1 MQPLRLR
8 EWTSC
13 GGCAAKWGASLLAD
27 LVRQMPA
34 SAVPDLVV
42 GLAPFDDAAVYRLS
56 DDLAL
61 VSTTDFFPPLVD
73 DPADF
78 GAIAAANACSDVF
91 AMGAR
96 VTMAL
101 NVAAFP
107 EHLPTEAIAA
117 IFDAAA
123 AVVAEAGGV
132 IAGGHTIRNPEP
144 IFGLAVQGLV
154 HPDRILRK
162 GGARPGDVLVASK
175 PLGTGLVLAGGT
187 DDEQRAAIDGMK
199 RLNRVAS
206 ASLVELG
213 GAVHAV
219 TDVTGYGL
227 AGHGWEIA
235 ERSGVRLVVDAE
247 GLVGYP
253 GAGRLAADGVRTGG
267 HARNLAYVDGRFAV
281 GPGREAAAAM
291 CLDPQTSGGLLAAV
305 DASVAHELLTERAHQ
320 GWWRVGEVVDD
331 APGLVLS

>member
-1 MQPLRLR
+1 
-8 EWTSC
+8 
-13 GGCAAKWGASLLAD
+13 
-27 LVRQMPA
+27 
-34 SAVPDLVV
+34 
-42 GLAPFDDAAVYRLS
+42 
-56 DDLAL
+56 
-61 VSTTDFFPPLVD
+61 
-73 DPADF
+73 
-78 GAIAAANACSDVF
+78 
-91 AMGAR
+91 
-96 VTMAL
+96 
-101 NVAAFP
+101 
-107 EHLPTEAIAA
+107 
-117 IFDAAA
+117 
-123 AVVAEAGGV
+123 
-132 IAGGHTIRNPEP
+132 
-144 IFGLAVQGLV
+144 V